1 MRAALLS
8 VFSVL
13 SALSVLSAQS
23 IPNGVAR
30 SGTLSFDAKASAGD
44 FTGSTQTISGQFNGA
59 ADLSGVTGWVEAP
72 ANTLIT
78 GNGRRDRDLNKSM
91 ESEKFPAIRFE
102 LSRLQ
107 VDSVRA
113 DTTLAT
119 LNGNFVIHGVTR
131 EVSFPARIVPERDA
145 WRLQASLPMNL
156 KDYGIKGLSKMLGIL
171 KMNELIQVHVDLL
184 FGP

>member
-8 VFSVL
+8 VLSVFSV
-13 SALSVLSAQS
+13 LSVLSAQS

-44 FTGSTQTISGQFNGA
+44 FTGATHTISGQFSGA
-59 ADLSGVTGWVEAP
+59 ADLSGITGWVEAP
-72 ANTLIT
+72 VNTLIT

-107 VDSVRA
+107 VDSARA
-113 DTTLAT
+113 DTTFAT
-119 LNGNFVIHGVTR
+119 LHGKFIIHGVTR
-131 EVSFPARIVPERDA
+131 EVSFPSHVAAEGDG
-145 WRLQASLPMNL
+145 WRLRASLPMNL
-156 KDYGIKGLSKMLGIL
+156 KEYEIKGLSKMLGIL